1 MMAIM
6 VIIGF
11 SITSIAAPS
20 VDFSWTPSNPTD
32 LQDIHF
38 IDESQGNII
47 AWMWYFGDGNS
58 SIQQNPWHRYEDD
71 GTYQVRLVIILENGS
86 ILSLTKTITIA
97 NVAPHA
103 IIGGTRLYNES
114 NITFVSASYDDD
126 GSISSCHWE
135 FGDGNTSNGC
145 IVTHEY
151 GKDGIYVV
159 NLTVYDDDGASNK
172 TNATIMLDTLPPLT
186 LYNISCEGWCKSDVE
201 VELNATDNLSGVDYT
216 RYKIDDGDWHIYN
229 KTIEIKSEGVHK
241 LYFYSVDKAGNIEGE
256 KNVTIKIDKTKPFTK
271 AEINATYGN
280 KGWIKGNAKIKL
292 NATDNL
298 SGVDYTR
305 YKIDDGDWHIYN
317 KTIEIKSEG
326 VHKLYFYSVDKA
338 GNIEGE
344 KNVTIKIDK
353 TKPSVELVTPKQGY
367 LYIANRQ
374 IMPTL
379 FHRTIII
386 GKLNATVNAHDDTSG
401 IDYVKF
407 ILNGQPLWT
416 DYVSPYNAEV
426 PQELPASFSNT
437 LKVIAYDNAGN
448 YKESNEITY
457 IKIA

>member
-1 MMAIM
+1 MATM

-11 SITSIAAPS
+11 SITSVAAPS
-20 VDFSWTPSNPTD
+20 INFSWTPSNPTD
-32 LQDIHF
+32 LQNVHF
-38 IDESQGNII
+38 IDESQGDII

-58 SIQQNPWHRYEDD
+58 SIQQNPWHHYADN
-71 GTYQVRLVIILENGS
+71 GTYNVRLVIILENGS
-86 ILSLTKTITIA
+86 ILSLTKTINIA
-97 NVAPHA
+97 NVPPHA
-103 IIGGTRLYNES
+103 IIGGARLYNES

-159 NLTVYDDDGASNK
+159 NLTVYDNDGASNR
-172 TNATIMLDTLPPLT
+172 TNATIMVDTLPPLT
-186 LYNISCEGWCKSDVE
+186 LYNVSCEGWCKSDVN
-201 VELNATDNLSGVDYT
+201 VVLNATDNLSGVDYT

-229 KTIEIKSEGVHK
+229 KTIVIKSEGIHK
-241 LYFYSVDKAGNIEGE
+241 IYFYSVDKAGNAENE
-256 KNVTIKIDKTKPFTK
+256 KNVTVKIDKTKPFTK
-271 AEINATYGN
+271 AEINATYGK
-280 KGWIKGNAKIKL
+280 KGWITGNAKIKL

-317 KTIEIKSEG
+317 KTIVIKSEG
-326 VHKLYFYSVDKA
+326 IHKIYFYSVDKA
-338 GNIEGE
+338 GNAENE
-344 KNVTIKIDK
+344 KNVTVKIDK
-353 TKPSVELVTPKQGY
+353 TKPSVELIIPKQGY

-386 GKLNATVNAHDDTSG
+386 GKLNATVNAHDDISG
-401 IDYVKF
+401 IDYVEF
-407 ILNGQPLWT
+407 ILNGQSLWK
-416 DYVSPYNAEV
+416 DYVAPYTAEL

-448 YKESNEITY
+448 YKESNTITY

>member
-1 MMAIM
+1 MKAKILMAIM

-32 LQDIHF
+32 LQDVHF

-86 ILSLTKTITIA
+86 ILSMTKTITIA

-172 TNATIMLDTLPPLT
+172 TNATIILDTLPPLT

-201 VELNATDNLSGVDYT
+201 VELNATDNLSGIDYT

-229 KTIEIKSEGVHK
+229 E
-241 LYFYSVDKAGNIEGE
+241 
-256 KNVTIKIDKTKPFTK
+256 
-271 AEINATYGN
+271 
-280 KGWIKGNAKIKL
+280 
-292 NATDNL
+292 
-298 SGVDYTR
+298 
-305 YKIDDGDWHIYN
+305 
-317 KTIEIKSEG
+317 TIEIKSEG

-416 DYVSPYNAEV
+416 DYASPYNAEL